1 MEFRGSEMFRWRTL
15 TLKTKTALILTIS
28 TWVSAALIGLASR
41 SAFQYLVHRYID
53 IELTDDSRDFY
64 TILHKERFPF
74 TEAQISR
81 WNRRLAIHP
90 THRIFVHVID
100 QEGKALWS
108 SITAPPPFGKLNIGN
123 DSHQTIGQFRVVH
136 QPIELRLVDAETKKE
151 VSRKGATMQVGCAMD
166 LAKTAMRELDKWI
179 LPVVVWLLVVV
190 PPLAW
195 LITGW
200 LLLPL
205 RQLTRET
212 DAVQIHED
220 RWISRSLNGD
230 DIDRLAITVNGLL
243 QRTRESI
250 QLNEDWLANAA
261 HQLRG
266 PLAAIMSNIEVCAD
280 RAKDPK
286 AVQMLEKVTVECNYL
301 KKIVNQLL
309 LLGETKSDCKESMR
323 AQVAWDRQVQQAVDF
338 FEALAEEKGVL
349 LRSSQIDSAAVQGNP
364 DHLRFIIQNV
374 LDNAIKYTSEGGTID
389 VELRAEKDGKEAV
402 LRVQDTG
409 IGISQEDQKRIGQR
423 FFRSNSG
430 RNSAETPR
438 GSGLGLSIV
447 LNIVQSMQGSFQIS
461 SELGRGTLVTVRL
474 PLDTSTTQILDHG
487 VLDHGVLDHGD

>member
-1 MEFRGSEMFRWRTL
+1 
-15 TLKTKTALILTIS
+15 
-28 TWVSAALIGLASR
+28 
-41 SAFQYLVHRYID
+41 
-53 IELTDDSRDFY
+53 
-64 TILHKERFPF
+64 
-74 TEAQISR
+74 
-81 WNRRLAIHP
+81 
-90 THRIFVHVID
+90 
-100 QEGKALWS
+100 
-108 SITAPPPFGKLNIGN
+108 
-123 DSHQTIGQFRVVH
+123 
-136 QPIELRLVDAETKKE
+136 
-151 VSRKGATMQVGCAMD
+151 
-166 LAKTAMRELDKWI
+166 
-179 LPVVVWLLVVV
+179 VVVWLLVVV

-205 RQLTRET
+205 RQLTKET

-323 AQVAWDRQVQQAVDF
+323 VQVAWDRQVQQAVDF

-349 LRSSQIDSAAVQGNP
+349 LRSIQIDSAAVQGNP

-474 PLDTSTTQILDHG
+474 PLGTSTMELSTTELSTTGINYPQG
-487 VLDHGVLDHGD
+487 VDA